1 MDDHHHPN
9 QLIESIKMH
18 FSFQNYH
25 CHHYYQYYVDI
36 LVLNLNETNS
46 VCSILSLLTAIKGC
60 ISEFDIFLVERALSS
75 QPTPHQVLKIKC
87 TKTTNIM
94 EGRIDWLSSL
104 VHFHFPI
111 RAQQPKKMQLLA
123 FNYGQQVKG
132 FSPIVPAV
140 SLNVDCFESQ
150 SSC

>member
-9 QLIESIKMH
+9 QLFESIKMH

-60 ISEFDIFLVERALSS
+60 ISEFDIFIVERALSS
-75 QPTPHQVLKIKC
+75 QPTPHQDQYHAKGSHHCILFGHSDLAHFRN
-87 TKTTNIM
+87 TTI
-94 EGRIDWLSSL
+94 RLSL
-104 VHFHFPI
+104 H
-111 RAQQPKKMQLLA
+111 R
-123 FNYGQQVKG
+123 
-132 FSPIVPAV
+132 
-140 SLNVDCFESQ
+140 
-150 SSC
+150 